1 MEYSFSKDKIWFL
14 GRSYP
19 EYMSM
24 FKLDPEFLKDKTILD
39 CAAGASSFTPVMGN
53 HGCDIIALDPLYGI
67 NYNEA
72 KERSIN
78 DFQTLIKAHSGLEC
92 KVDWNFFQ
100 NSKNM
105 IEERMKACK
114 EFIDD
119 YKVFKGLRYIKGKLP
134 QLPFANNQF
143 SLTLC
148 SHLLFLYDDRLDYQF
163 HLESIQEML
172 RVTAGE
178 VRIYPLV
185 NLQGNGEKSNFVNR
199 IKEDLTNEANVEIV
213 EVNYRFRKGG
223 NEMMKIKGEKGE
235 N

>member
-14 GRSYP
+14 GRSFQ

-24 FKLDPEFLKDKTILD
+24 FKLDPEFLEEKTILD
-39 CAAGASSFTPVMGN
+39 CAAGTSSFTPVMGN
-53 HGCDIIALDPLYGI
+53 QGYNVTALDPIYGLG
-67 NYNEA
+67 YGLVE
-72 KERSIN
+72 ERSID
-78 DFQTLIKAHSGLEC
+78 DFHTLIKAHSGLEH
-92 KVDWNFFQ
+92 KVDWSFFQ

-105 IEERMKACK
+105 IEERIKSCK

-119 YKVFKGLRYIKGKLP
+119 YKVFKGLRYVEGKLP
-134 QLPFANNQF
+134 QLPFTNNQF

-163 HLESIQEML
+163 HLESIREML

-185 NLQGNGEKSNFVNR
+185 NLQGNGEKSHFVNL
-199 IKEDLTNEANVEIV
+199 IKEDLTHEVNVELV
-213 EVNYRFRKGG
+213 EVDYRFRKGG
-223 NEMMKIKGEKGE
+223 NEMMKIKRE
-235 N
+235 